1 MKTLYLDLSMGA
13 AGDMLTAALYEL
25 LDEKG
30 KEDFISRISSL
41 GLEGVLVKAEPC
53 MKCGITGTHMKVFVD
68 GNEEHDHHYHGHE
81 HDHEHVHEHEHHHE
95 HSHRSVHDIELI
107 IDGLP
112 LNESI
117 RSDIKKIYMLIADAE
132 SIAHN
137 CSVSDIH
144 FHEVGTFDAIV
155 DVASV
160 CILIDM
166 LSPGRIVASPVCT
179 GFGKVKCAHGILP
192 VPAPA
197 TANILKGIPVYAGNI
212 EGELCTPTGAALVR
226 YYADVY
232 GQMPLMTVDATG
244 YGMGTKDFPAA
255 NCLRAFIGESDN
267 SFSTPGG
274 DEDIVELSCNVDDMT
289 GEEIGHATAVL
300 LEAGAADVY
309 TTAVGMKKSRP
320 GVKITVMCRPFEKEK
335 YVSLMFKHTTTLGVR
350 VCPFQRFFLE
360 RNVEERETSSG
371 TVHIKRSQGYGVSR
385 IKYEYDDVCAFAKSR
400 NISFEEAL
408 DRIDKE
414 INDR

>member
-30 KEDFISRISSL
+30 KEEFISTVSSL
-41 GLEGVLVKAEPC
+41 GLDGVSVEAKTC
-53 MKCGITGTHMKVFVD
+53 QKCGITGTHMDVLIN
-68 GNEEHDHHYHGHE
+68 GSGEHDHHHGHE
-81 HDHEHVHEHEHHHE
+81 HENEHHHG
-95 HSHRSVHDIELI
+95 HSHRTVHDIEHI

-144 FHEVGTFDAIV
+144 FHEVGTLDAIV

-160 CILIDM
+160 CILLDR
-166 LSPGRIVASPVCT
+166 LSPDRIVASPVCT

-226 YYADVY
+226 YFADEF
-232 GQMPLMTVDATG
+232 GRMPEMSVNAIG

-255 NCLRAFIGESDN
+255 NCVRVFSQISDD
-267 SFSTPGG
+267 SADKASGI
-274 DEDIVELSCNVDDMT
+274 EDIIELSCNIDDMT
-289 GEEIGHATAVL
+289 GEEIGHTTSVL
-300 LEAGAADVY
+300 LDSGAADVY
-309 TTAVGMKKSRP
+309 TTAIGMKKSRP
-320 GVKITVMCRPFEKEK
+320 GVKITVMCRPDEKDK
-335 YVSLMFKHTTTLGVR
+335 FVSLMFKHTTTLGVR
-350 VCPFQRFFLE
+350 VNSFQRYVLE
-360 RNVEERETSSG
+360 RRVDERETSSG
-371 TVHIKRSQGYGVSR
+371 IVHIKRSEGYGVRR
-385 IKYEYDDVCAFAKSR
+385 IKYEYEDVCSYAKSR
-400 NISFEEAL
+400 NISFEDAL